1 MDLKNLRADYTT
13 LRTTETD
20 KRRFKLEVVKVGGKW
35 KVKNKLNGKYL
46 YTCDSQQRA
55 FDLLECANNYPFKC
69 RK

>member
-46 YTCDSQQRA
+46 
-55 FDLLECANNYPFKC
+55 
-69 RK
+69 